1 MCGSKMTYDG
11 DAECAGET
19 LIDDISMYWNGDF
32 IRFYDSYTDYSTENL
47 QAELQ
52 KGYMFVNMTSH
63 GEVDYWK
70 KYQSVFYTTEDAWEL
85 NNNGSTIITTEACWT
100 NNFNDTSIVDCL
112 SEAFMRNP
120 NSGILGYIG
129 CSVYGYRG
137 DDLCPWGYSMEFS
150 RILYFNLLYNYYALT
165 HATYE
170 SKKSFR
176 DVINI
181 IPQTR
186 VLTFGINPIC
196 DPEMPI
202 FISTPLELT
211 QTQVSLSNGNLTINT
226 GENDCRV
233 CVMSYDDFGESYYN
247 VQSVNGSI
255 TLPDI
260 QQTVSVC
267 ITKPGYLPKTYII
280 GDTIYIQNE
289 SFYNKTNVQGNNV
302 LIGRDVTNQKTE
314 GEVVVIKNSTKI
326 KSPGGTTITRDF
338 EVKPGAE
345 FEISVEQ

>member
-1 MCGSKMTYDG
+1 MQVTRN
-11 DAECAGET
+11 
-19 LIDDISMYWNGDF
+19 I
-32 IRFYDSYTDYSTENL
+32 IRFYDSYTDLGNNYEYTTENL
-47 QAELQ
+47 QAEMQ
-52 KGYMFVNMTSH
+52 EGYAFVNMTSH
-63 GEVDYWK
+63 GEVDYWR
-70 KYQSVFYTTEDAWEL
+70 KYESVFYTTEDAWAL
-85 NNNGSTIITTEACWT
+85 NNSGSTIITTEACWT
-100 NNFNDTSIVDCL
+100 NNFADTTIVDCL

-120 NSGILGYIG
+120 NSGVLGYIG

-137 DDLCPWGYSMEFS
+137 NSFCPSGYSMDYS
-150 RILYFNLLYNYYALT
+150 RDLYFNLLNNKYNLA
-165 HATYE
+165 HASFI
-170 SKKSFR
+170 SKTMFR
-176 DVINI
+176 DVITVM
-181 IPQTR
+181 PQSR
-186 VLTFGINPIC
+186 VLTFGINPVC

-202 FISTPLELT
+202 YISTPLELT
-211 QTQVSLSNGNLTINT
+211 QTQVSLSNGNLTINI

-247 VQSVNGSI
+247 VQTVNGSI

-280 GDTIYIQNE
+280 GGTIYIQNE
-289 SFYNKTNVQGNNV
+289 TFYNKTNVHGNNV
-302 LIGRDVTNQKTE
+302 FIGRDVTNQKPE
-314 GEVVVIKNSTKI
+314 GEVVVIKNSTKV